1 MTKENLKELVKQHFN
16 LTEVEETTKEQFATA
31 TLEDGTKISNDK
43 GSAFAEGD
51 KVFVEVDG
59 ELKPAPAGDHITE
72 SGIVVTL
79 DAESI
84 IVGMKKPDEEGEGSE
99 DLAEDKVEEE
109 MSTEV
114 VLAEEEVKEE
124 ELVEDVEMKLEDV
137 VELIAEVVEE
147 KVSAIKDKM
156 EKIEEEM
163 GAIKE
168 KMNAFSNS
176 PAEVSTTKS
185 NFSTAKSGKV
195 SKGEARYNA
204 MLAKLK

>member
-16 LTEVEETTKEQFATA
+16 LTEVKETTNEKFATA

-114 VLAEEEVKEE
+114 VLAEEVKEE
-124 ELVEDVEMKLEDV
+124 ELEEDVEMKLEDV

-185 NFSTAKSGKV
+185 NFSTAKSSKV